1 VVKVTDRGR
10 GFDPELTPPSRR
22 GIRESIT
29 GRMQAAGGQAAVSSR
44 PGAGTTVT
52 VSWPA

>member
-1 VVKVTDRGR
+1 MLSVGGR
-10 GFDPELTPPSRR
+10 A
-22 GIRESIT
+22 SI
-29 GRMQAAGGQAAVSSR
+29 ASR